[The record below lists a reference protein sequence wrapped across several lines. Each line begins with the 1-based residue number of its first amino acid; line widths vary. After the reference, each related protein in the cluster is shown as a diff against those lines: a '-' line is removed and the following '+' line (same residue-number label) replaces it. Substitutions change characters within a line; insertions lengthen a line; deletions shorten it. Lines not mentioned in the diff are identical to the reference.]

1 MAIITNMEDNLE
13 RILLIKLHNRL
24 PIVDVRESRV
34 ANIEDHSKQ
43 QENGDVRLTHDIAT
57 WKL

>member
-1 MAIITNMEDNLE
+1 MEDNLE